1 MASGPG
7 IRTVERTL
15 AGSGSTVRLVLE
27 ALPGRRVRVV
37 EYHRRRGPAGRFERV
52 RGEEGVTYPFDQ
64 LRLDQPYEAVF
75 PQPGLFDDLAA
86 PVAGSRRTR
95 RLR

>member
-1 MASGPG
+1 VAGSPG

-15 AGSGSTVRLVLE
+15 AGSGSTVRLLLE

-37 EYHRRRGPAGRFERV
+37 EYHRRRGPEGRFERV
-52 RGEEGVTYPFDQ
+52 RGEEGVTYPFEQ

-75 PQPGLFDDLAA
+75 PQPGLFDELAA
-86 PVAGSRRTR
+86 PAAAGRRTR
-95 RLR
+95 RRR